1 MRYDIVYDRPGR
13 MRVRCGANVFTREEG
28 YGIAGLLRKGAE
40 ASEVRVCPVNGSIL
54 IFYPQGRRQTIFA
67 ILDGLRRCA
76 LPKGR
81 PRDNDIKREIDDDF
95 FKQVSALVTGHLLK
109 NLLPPPIRLLLNIKN
124 AISFWKDGAE
134 SLLSGRLDVPVL
146 DASSI
151 GAAFCQRDMKTA
163 GSIMFML
170 RLSGLL
176 EEYTRK
182 RTTTILTQS
191 LAVNVD
197 SLWIVGEDGR
207 ERLTPMSEV
216 KKGQT
221 ARIRTGSLIHVDGTV
236 SDGDA
241 MVNEASMT
249 GESLPVHKRCG
260 VTVYAG
266 TVVMEG
272 SIDVKITA
280 LPQESRIQQIV
291 GLIENSE
298 ELKAGVQNR
307 AEQLADRIV
316 PFSFAGALAA
326 WFFTGS
332 ASKAL
337 SVFMVDYS
345 CGIKLSAS
353 ISVISAMREAASRR
367 IMVKGGK
374 FLEAF
379 AQADTIIFD
388 KTGTLTEACPR
399 VRNVLSFGGYDEDD
413 ILRTAACIEEHF
425 PHSMARAVVRA
436 AEEKGLTHEERHADV
451 EYVVA
456 HGVVTRLEGKR
467 ALIGSAHFVF
477 EDEKTI
483 YTEEQKEAVKRAAEG
498 GSALYLAMGG
508 ELAGVIFI
516 DDPPRSEA
524 AQTIAALRKRGIK
537 KVVMLTGDSED
548 AARAVSETLGID
560 EYRSQVLPDK
570 KAEIVESYKR
580 NGGKVIM
587 AGDGVNDSPALAAAD
602 VSVSMKDS
610 SDIARE
616 VADITLLSADLRE
629 LVVLRELSERL
640 FTRIDKNYKFII
652 GFNTALLIMGLTG
665 LMAPG
670 RTAVLHN
677 ASTMGISALSTR
689 PLLTNNMIS

>member
-1 MRYDIVYDRPGR
+1 MRYKIVYDRPGR
-13 MRVRCGANVFTREEG
+13 LRVRCGAGVFTAEEG
-28 YGIAGLLRKGAE
+28 WGIAGLLRKAGAQKVE
-40 ASEVRVCPVNGSIL
+40 VCPVNGSIL
-54 IFYPQGRRQTIFA
+54 IFCPEKNRQAVLA
-67 ILDGLRRCA
+67 ILDGLKRRS
-76 LPKGR
+76 LPKGK
-81 PRDNDIKREIDDDF
+81 PLDDDIKREIDNGF
-95 FKQVSALVTGHLLK
+95 IQKTSALVAGHLVK
-109 NLLPPPIRLLLNIKN
+109 KLLPPPLRFFLTLRRALT
-124 AISFWKDGAE
+124 FWRAGAE
-134 SLLSGRLDVPVL
+134 SLLSNRVDVPVL

-170 RLSGLL
+170 RLSELL
-176 EEYTRK
+176 EDYTKK

-197 SLWIVGEDGR
+197 QLWLVETDGR
-207 ERLTPMSEV
+207 ETREISVPMRRV
-216 KKGQT
+216 KKGDV
-221 ARIRTGSLIHVDGTV
+221 ARIRTGSLIPVDGTV
-236 SDGDA
+236 MAGDA

-249 GESLPVHKRCG
+249 GEAIPVHKKPG
-260 VTVYAG
+260 VSVYAG
-266 TVVMEG
+266 TVVTEG

-280 LPQESRIQQIV
+280 LPGDSRIQQIV

-298 ELKAGVQNR
+298 NLKAGVQNR
-307 AEQLADRIV
+307 AEKLADGIV

-326 WFFTGS
+326 GILTGK

-379 AQADTIIFD
+379 AQADTVIFD

-399 VRNVLSFGGYDEDD
+399 VSHILPFGDYSRED
-413 ILRTAACIEEHF
+413 ILKTAACIEEHF

-436 AEEKGLTHEERHADV
+436 AEEEGLIHEERHADV

-467 ALIGSAHFVF
+467 AIIGSAHFVF
-477 EDEKTI
+477 EDEKTR
-483 YTEEQKEAVKRAAEG
+483 YTPEQQKAVEEAAGG
-498 GSALYLAMGG
+498 GSALYLAIGG
-508 ELAGVIFI
+508 ELAGVLFI
-516 DDPPRSEA
+516 NDPPRAEA
-524 AQTIAALRKRGIK
+524 AEAVRALKRGGIK
-537 KVVMLTGDSED
+537 RAVMLTGDSEN
-548 AARAVSETLGID
+548 AAKAVSEALGLD
-560 EYRSQVLPDK
+560 EYRSQVLPAQ
-570 KAEIVESYKR
+570 KAEIVEAYKR
-580 NGGKVIM
+580 AGHKVIM
-587 AGDGVNDSPALAAAD
+587 VGDGVNDSPALAAAD

-629 LVVLRELSERL
+629 LAALRELSKKL
-640 FTRIDKNYKFII
+640 FARIDRNYRFII

-665 LMAPG
+665 VMAPG

-677 ASTMGISALSTR
+677 ASTMGLSALATR
-689 PLLTNNMIS
+689 PLLKP

>member
-1 MRYDIVYDRPGR
+1 MRYKIVYDRPGR
-13 MRVRCGANVFTREEG
+13 LRVRCGAGVFTAEEG
-28 YGIAGLLRKGAE
+28 WGIAGLLRKAGVQKVE
-40 ASEVRVCPVNGSIL
+40 VCPVNGSIL
-54 IFYPQGRRQTIFA
+54 IFCPEKNRQAVLA
-67 ILDGLRRCA
+67 ILDGLKRRS
-76 LPKGR
+76 LPKGK
-81 PRDNDIKREIDDDF
+81 PLDDDIKREIDNGF
-95 FKQVSALVTGHLLK
+95 IQKTSALVAGHLVK
-109 NLLPPPIRLLLNIKN
+109 KLLPPPLRFFLTLRRALT
-124 AISFWKDGAE
+124 FWRAGAE
-134 SLLSGRLDVPVL
+134 SLLSNRVDVPVL

-170 RLSGLL
+170 RLSELL
-176 EEYTRK
+176 EDYTKK

-197 SLWIVGEDGR
+197 QLWLVETDGR
-207 ERLTPMSEV
+207 ETREISVPMRRV
-216 KKGQT
+216 KKGDV
-221 ARIRTGSLIHVDGTV
+221 ARIRTGSLIPVDGTV
-236 SDGDA
+236 MAGDA

-249 GESLPVHKRCG
+249 GEAIPVHKKPG
-260 VTVYAG
+260 VSVYAG
-266 TVVMEG
+266 TVVTEG

-280 LPQESRIQQIV
+280 LPGDSRIQQIV

-298 ELKAGVQNR
+298 NLKAGVQNR
-307 AEQLADRIV
+307 AEKLADGIV

-326 WFFTGS
+326 GILTGK

-379 AQADTIIFD
+379 AQADTVIFD

-399 VRNVLSFGGYDEDD
+399 VSHILPFGDYSRED
-413 ILRTAACIEEHF
+413 ILKTAACIEEHF

-436 AEEKGLTHEERHADV
+436 AEEEGLIHEERHADV

-467 ALIGSAHFVF
+467 AIIGSAHFVF
-477 EDEKTI
+477 EDEKTR
-483 YTEEQKEAVKRAAEG
+483 YTPEQQKAVEEAAGG
-498 GSALYLAMGG
+498 GSALYLAIGG
-508 ELAGVIFI
+508 ELAGVLFI
-516 DDPPRSEA
+516 NDPPRAEA
-524 AQTIAALRKRGIK
+524 AEAVRALKRGGIK
-537 KVVMLTGDSED
+537 RAVMLTGDSEN
-548 AARAVSETLGID
+548 AAKAVSEALGLD
-560 EYRSQVLPDK
+560 EYRSQVLPAQ
-570 KAEIVESYKR
+570 KAEIVEAYKR
-580 NGGKVIM
+580 AGHKVIM
-587 AGDGVNDSPALAAAD
+587 VGDGVNDSPALAAAD

-629 LVVLRELSERL
+629 LAALRELSKKL
-640 FTRIDKNYKFII
+640 FARIDRNYRFII

-665 LMAPG
+665 VMAPG

-677 ASTMGISALSTR
+677 ASTMGLSALATR
-689 PLLTNNMIS
+689 PLLKP

>member
-1 MRYDIVYDRPGR
+1 MRYSIVYDRPGR
-13 MRVRCGANVFTREEG
+13 MRVRCGAGVFTARQG
-28 YGIAGLLRKGAE
+28 YGIAALLREKAGARKTE
-40 ASEVRVCPVNGSIL
+40 VCPVNGSIL
-54 IFYPQGRRQTIFA
+54 IFYPPDDRQTVLA
-67 ILDGLRRCA
+67 ILNGLKRCA
-76 LPKGR
+76 LPEGK
-81 PRDNDIKREIDDDF
+81 PLDDDLKREIDNDF
-95 FKQVSALVTGHLLK
+95 FQSTSALVAGHFLK
-109 NLLPPPIRLLLNIKN
+109 KLLPPPLRLILTLRR
-124 AISFWKDGAE
+124 AFSFWREGAR
-134 SLLSGRLDVPVL
+134 SLLSNRVDVPVL

-170 RLSGLL
+170 RLSELL
-176 EEYTRK
+176 EDHTRK

-197 SLWIVGEDGR
+197 SVWVIKEDGT
-207 ERLTPMSEV
+207 EIQIPMSQAG
-216 KKGQT
+216 KGDVL
-221 ARIRTGSLIHVDGTV
+221 RIRTGSLIPVDGTV
-236 SDGDA
+236 MGGDA

-249 GESLPVHKRCG
+249 GEGVPVHKKKG

-266 TVVMEG
+266 TVVEEG

-280 LPQESRIQQIV
+280 LPGESRIQQIV

-326 WFFTGS
+326 GILTGR

-353 ISVISAMREAASRR
+353 ISVISAMREAAARR

-388 KTGTLTEACPR
+388 KTGTLTEACPT
-399 VRNVLSFGGYDEDD
+399 LSGILAFGGRTQEE

-436 AEEKGLTHEERHADV
+436 AEERGLVHEEKHADV

-456 HGVVTRLEGKR
+456 HGVVTRLEGQR
-467 ALIGSAHFVF
+467 TLIGSAHFVF
-477 EDEKTI
+477 EDEGI
-483 YTEEQKEAVKRAAEG
+483 AWSDEQKKAAEQSANG

-508 ELAGVIFI
+508 ELAGVLFI
-516 DDPPRSEA
+516 NDPPRSEA
-524 AQTIAALRKRGIK
+524 AQAVADLRKTGIK
-537 KVVMLTGDSED
+537 NIIMLTGDSES
-548 AARAVSETLGID
+548 AAKAVSSQLGLD
-560 EYRSQVLPDK
+560 EYRSQVLPEQ
-570 KAEIVESYKR
+570 KAAIVEEYRKLGR
-580 NGGKVIM
+580 KVIM
-587 AGDGVNDSPALAAAD
+587 VGDGVNDSPALAAAD

-629 LVVLRELSERL
+629 LAVLRELSQNLFER
-640 FTRIDKNYKFII
+640 IEKNYRFII

-665 LMAPG
+665 IMPPG

-677 ASTMGISALSTR
+677 ASTMGLSVLSTR
-689 PLLTNNMIS
+689 PLLRA

>member
-28 YGIAGLLRKGAE
+28 YGIAGLLIKGAE
-40 ASEVRVCPVNGSIL
+40 ASDVRVCPVNGSIL

-221 ARIRTGSLIHVDGTV
+221 ARIRTGSLIPVDGTV
-236 SDGDA
+236 SEGDA

-249 GESLPVHKRCG
+249 GESLPVHKKRG

-399 VRNVLSFGGYDEDD
+399 VRNVLPFGGYDEDD

-436 AEEKGLTHEERHADV
+436 AEERGLTHEERHADV

-570 KAEIVESYKR
+570 KAEIVESYKGH
-580 NGGKVIM
+580 GGKVIM

>member
-28 YGIAGLLRKGAE
+28 YGIAGLLIKGAE
-40 ASEVRVCPVNGSIL
+40 ASDVRVCPVNGSIL

-124 AISFWKDGAE
+124 AISFWKEGAE

-221 ARIRTGSLIHVDGTV
+221 ARIRTGSLIPVDGTV
-236 SDGDA
+236 SEGDA

-249 GESLPVHKRCG
+249 GESLPVHKKRG

-280 LPQESRIQQIV
+280 LPRESRIQQIV

-345 CGIKLSAS
+345 CGIKLSTS

-399 VRNVLSFGGYDEDD
+399 VRNVLPFGGYDEDD

-436 AEEKGLTHEERHADV
+436 AEERGLTHEERHADV

>member
-1 MRYDIVYDRPGR
+1 MRYKIVYDRPGR
-13 MRVRCGANVFTREEG
+13 LRVRCGAGVFTAEEG
-28 YGIAGLLRKGAE
+28 WGIAGLLRKAGAQKVE
-40 ASEVRVCPVNGSIL
+40 VCPVNGSIL
-54 IFYPQGRRQTIFA
+54 IFCPEKNRQVVLA
-67 ILDGLRRCA
+67 ILDGLKRRS
-76 LPKGR
+76 LPKGK
-81 PRDNDIKREIDDDF
+81 PLDDDIKREIDNGF
-95 FKQVSALVTGHLLK
+95 IQKTSALVAGHLVK
-109 NLLPPPIRLLLNIKN
+109 KLLPPPLRFFLTLRRALT
-124 AISFWKDGAE
+124 FWRAGAE
-134 SLLSGRLDVPVL
+134 SLLSNRVDVPVL

-170 RLSGLL
+170 RLSELL
-176 EEYTRK
+176 EDYTKK

-197 SLWIVGEDGR
+197 QLWLVETDGR
-207 ERLTPMSEV
+207 ETREISVPMRRV
-216 KKGQT
+216 KKGDV
-221 ARIRTGSLIHVDGTV
+221 ARIRTGSLIPVDGTV
-236 SDGDA
+236 MAGDA

-249 GESLPVHKRCG
+249 GEAIPVHKKPG
-260 VTVYAG
+260 VSVYAG
-266 TVVMEG
+266 TVVTEG

-280 LPQESRIQQIV
+280 LPGDSRIQQIV

-298 ELKAGVQNR
+298 NLKAGVQNR
-307 AEQLADRIV
+307 AEKLADGIV

-326 WFFTGS
+326 GILTGK

-379 AQADTIIFD
+379 AQADTVIFD

-399 VRNVLSFGGYDEDD
+399 VSHILPFGDYSRED
-413 ILRTAACIEEHF
+413 ILKTAACIEEHF

-436 AEEKGLTHEERHADV
+436 AEEEGLIHEERHADV

-467 ALIGSAHFVF
+467 AIIGSAHFVF
-477 EDEKTI
+477 EDEKTR
-483 YTEEQKEAVKRAAEG
+483 YTPEQQKAVEEAAGG
-498 GSALYLAMGG
+498 GSALYLAIGG
-508 ELAGVIFI
+508 ELAGVLFI
-516 DDPPRSEA
+516 NDPPRAEA
-524 AQTIAALRKRGIK
+524 AEAVRALKRGGIK
-537 KVVMLTGDSED
+537 RAVMLTGDSEN
-548 AARAVSETLGID
+548 AAKAVSEALGLD
-560 EYRSQVLPDK
+560 EYRSQVLPAQ
-570 KAEIVESYKR
+570 KAEIVEAYKR
-580 NGGKVIM
+580 AGHKVIM
-587 AGDGVNDSPALAAAD
+587 VGDGVNDSPALAAAD

-629 LVVLRELSERL
+629 LAALRELSKKL
-640 FTRIDKNYKFII
+640 FARIDRNYRFII

-665 LMAPG
+665 VMAPG

-677 ASTMGISALSTR
+677 ASTMGLSALATR
-689 PLLTNNMIS
+689 PLLKP

>member
-28 YGIAGLLRKGAE
+28 YGIAGLLIKGAE
-40 ASEVRVCPVNGSIL
+40 ASDVRVCPVNGSIL

-221 ARIRTGSLIHVDGTV
+221 ARIRTGSLIPVDGTV
-236 SDGDA
+236 SEGDA

-249 GESLPVHKRCG
+249 GESLPVHKKRG

-399 VRNVLSFGGYDEDD
+399 VRNVLPFGGYDEDD

-436 AEEKGLTHEERHADV
+436 AEERGLTHEERHADV

-570 KAEIVESYKR
+570 KAEIVESYKGY
-580 NGGKVIM
+580 GGKVIM

-689 PLLTNNMIS
+689 PLLTS